1 MSIDDDASSLTTVS
15 YGGTVIAKLEAG
27 QTGTVRCAR
36 KRMKA
41 DITVTA
47 GVGGGGAV
55 KRLSANAF
63 ATTLVTHKINLDM
76 SVSANS
82 GAVQLITA
90 RINLKQPIITTNLIV
105 EES

>member
-15 YGGTVIAKLEAG
+15 YGGTVIARLEAG

-41 DITVTA
+41 DVQIVA
-47 GVGGGGAV
+47 GSGGGGAV
-55 KRLSANAF
+55 KKLSANAF
-63 ATTLVTHKINLDM
+63 PATLVSPKINLDM

-90 RINLKQPIITTNLIV
+90 RINLKRPIITTNIIV